1 MTILSWTVNFTAGPW
16 IIYYMHR
23 PLQNLPILLSMYL
36 YLSVSISTSAHTH
49 IYRVF
54 SLRFNNQSSKLAYWY
69 SSIGGGDVN
78 NGGEASIFP
87 AEFTKYKVI
96 MDGTTGLL
104 LSDPFS
110 HHENVDVLKLS
121 TLPGNEIVAM
131 YIRYPMANLHCFI
144 PMETRRI
151 SGKYIS
157 YSLSWLSTSKSISW
171 RNLLIKDQFL
181 CWLSCNFNADFVNLC
196 GFWRKLLDP
205 VEIS

>member
-1 MTILSWTVNFTAGPW
+1 MNSELYSWSMNYLLYAPTSPKSPHSSLYVSLSFCLY
-16 IIYYMHR
+16 IYICTYTYIQSLFSS
-23 PLQNLPILLSMYL
+23 LQ
-36 YLSVSISTSAHTH
+36 
-49 IYRVF
+49 
-54 SLRFNNQSSKLAYWY
+54 QSKLK
-69 SSIGGGDVN
+69 IGVLIQLYRRGDVIN
-78 NGGEASIFP
+78 DGEASIFP
-87 AEFTKYKVI
+87 AESTKYKVI

-171 RNLLIKDQFL
+171 GNLLIKDQFL
-181 CWLSCNFNADFVNLC
+181 C
-196 GFWRKLLDP
+196 
-205 VEIS
+205 

>member
-1 MTILSWTVNFTAGPW
+1 
-16 IIYYMHR
+16 
-23 PLQNLPILLSMYL
+23 
-36 YLSVSISTSAHTH
+36 
-49 IYRVF
+49 
-54 SLRFNNQSSKLAYWY
+54 
-69 SSIGGGDVN
+69 
-78 NGGEASIFP
+78 
-87 AEFTKYKVI
+87 

-110 HHENVDVLKLS
+110 HHENVNVLKLS

-171 RNLLIKDQFL
+171 DMTTQVMASHRE
-181 CWLSCNFNADFVNLC
+181 
-196 GFWRKLLDP
+196 RY
-205 VEIS
+205 